1 MERGLERTKGR
12 EPGKGLEGR
21 EEEGAAE
28 KRKGARLTCAIVDK
42 DKKETCTSGYRR
54 PARLAHVS
62 LVQYIG
68 AGFIEKPTPI
78 I

>member
-1 MERGLERTKGR
+1 
-12 EPGKGLEGR
+12 
-21 EEEGAAE
+21 
-28 KRKGARLTCAIVDK
+28 LTCAIVDK